1 MRNAFNCSPVRES
14 KCQPKATV
22 EVDADVEKRGKVGA
36 RTGREREKG
45 KEKGKRKMEGVT
57 ERGGRPTAAFIS

>member
-36 RTGREREKG
+36 RTGREKERKGRKTENEKEG
-45 KEKGKRKMEGVT
+45 KT